1 MNNGHEIEELF
12 GAASPLSTVLAGYLP
27 RQEQL
32 EMARAVSSALQ
43 TRERLVVE
51 AGTGTGKTLAYL
63 IPALLSGLRVI
74 VSTGT
79 KTLQDQLY
87 HRDLPVVAE
96 LLGRLATIVQL
107 KGRANYLCLHRLDL
121 LRQGRESGV
130 GRFDR
135 KVYTQVDRWS
145 RLTRSGDIAE
155 VHGVPE
161 DSNIW
166 PLVTSTAENCLGAK
180 CNFYDQCHLVSAR
193 QEAMSADIVVVNH
206 HLLLADLI
214 LKDEGFGELLPGF
227 EAVIIDEAHQ
237 FPDIAQGFFNLS
249 MTSARLLDLARDLRF
264 EALLAGAHD
273 PSLESLLD
281 AVAKSVREARLL
293 LPEGTTNAPW
303 PDMDPE
309 FGRLMEELTSGL
321 ERVIDWLAAAN
332 ELSIGLQR
340 AKERLIGIVDVLEQI
355 SRADETAGLRWLSLT
370 RLGFSLNYTPID
382 VADSLNELVEAQPCA
397 WVFTSATLA
406 VAQDFGHFLWRMGMA
421 NARTEQIPSPF
432 DFSSAAL
439 LYLPPGLPD
448 PGETDYTDRVVEQL
462 LPVLR
467 ASGGRAFLL
476 FTSHRAVRLA
486 AESLE
491 QNSDFDLPLL
501 VQGSAPRS
509 RLLEQFASLDH
520 PVLIG
525 TTSFWEG
532 VDIRGDGLV
541 VVAIDK
547 LPFASPGDP
556 MLQARLKAITQ
567 NGGNPF
573 MDFQLPQAVLALK
586 QGVGRLIR
594 DYSDFGVI
602 VICDPRIRQRSYGKL
617 FLDSLPEMP
626 ITDELETIITFFSDR
641 KTDR

>member
-1 MNNGHEIEELF
+1 MNNGHQIEQLF
-12 GAASPLSTVLAGYLP
+12 GAASPLNTVLAGYLP

-32 EMARAVSSALQ
+32 EMARAVSDALQ
-43 TRERLVVE
+43 TGERLVVE

-74 VSTGT
+74 ISTGT

-87 HRDLPVVAE
+87 HRDLPVGAE
-96 LLGRLATIVQL
+96 VLGRLATIVQL

-135 KVYTQVDRWS
+135 EVYTQVDQWS
-145 RLTRSGDIAE
+145 RLNRSGDIAE

-161 DSNIW
+161 DSSIW
-166 PLVTSTAENCLGAK
+166 PLVTSTAENCLGAQ

-237 FPDIAQGFFNLS
+237 FPDIAQGFFNLN
-249 MTSARLLDLARDLRF
+249 MTSARLLDLVRDLRF

-293 LPEGTTNAPW
+293 LPKGTTNVPW
-303 PDMDPE
+303 PDMDPDLS
-309 FGRLMEELTSGL
+309 RLMAELTSGL
-321 ERVIDWLAAAN
+321 EQVTDWLAAAN
-332 ELSIGLQR
+332 ELSVGLQR
-340 AKERLIGIVDVLEQI
+340 ASERLIGIIDALEQL

-448 PGETDYTDRVVEQL
+448 PSETDYTERVVVQL

-491 QNSDFDLPLL
+491 ENSDFDLPLL

-509 RLLEQFASLDH
+509 HLLEQFTALDN

-617 FLDSLPEMP
+617 FLDSLPKMP
-626 ITDELETIITFFSDR
+626 ITDDLETIVTFFSDR

>member
-1 MNNGHEIEELF
+1 MNNGHQIEQLF
-12 GAASPLSTVLAGYLP
+12 GAGSPLSTALAGYSP
-27 RQEQL
+27 RPEQL
-32 EMARAVSSALQ
+32 EMARAVSDTLQ
-43 TRERLVVE
+43 RGERLVVE

-63 IPALLSGLRVI
+63 IPVLLSGLRVI
-74 VSTGT
+74 ISTGT

-87 HRDLPVVAE
+87 HRDLPVVGE
-96 LLGRLATIVQL
+96 VLGRPATIVQL
-107 KGRANYLCLHRLDL
+107 KGRANYLCLHRLEL

-135 KVYTQVDRWS
+135 QAYKQVGQWS

-155 VHGVPE
+155 AHGVPE
-161 DSNIW
+161 DSGIW
-166 PLVTSTAENCLGAK
+166 PLVTSTVENCLGAQ

-193 QEAMSADIVVVNH
+193 QAAMSADIVVVNH

-249 MTSARLLDLARDLRF
+249 MTSARLLGLLRDLRL
-264 EALLAGAHD
+264 EALSAGALD
-273 PSLESLLD
+273 QSLESSLD
-281 AVAKSVREARLL
+281 AVTKSVREARLL
-293 LPEGTTNAPW
+293 LPESVTNVPW
-303 PDMDPE
+303 PDMDSD
-309 FGRLMEELTSGL
+309 FGRRMEELTLGL
-321 ERVIDWLAAAN
+321 EQVDDWLAAVDAPPV
-332 ELSIGLQR
+332 GLQR
-340 AKERLIGIVDVLEQI
+340 ASERLVGTIDVLEQLLC
-355 SRADETAGLRWLSLT
+355 ADETSGLRWLSLT

-382 VADSLNELVEAQPCA
+382 VADSLNDLVEAQPCA

-406 VAQDFGHFLWRMGMA
+406 VAQDFGHFLRRMGMA

-448 PGETDYTDRVVEQL
+448 PGSTDYTDRVVEQL

-476 FTSHRAVRLA
+476 FTSHRAVRHA

-491 QNSDFDLPLL
+491 QNPDFDLPLL

-509 RLLEQFASLDH
+509 RLLEQFATLDH

-532 VDIRGDGLV
+532 VDIRGDRLV

-556 MLQARLKAITQ
+556 MLQARLEAITR

-617 FLDSLPEMP
+617 FLDSLPKMP
-626 ITDELETIITFFSDR
+626 VTDKLEAIVAFFADR
-641 KTDR
+641 ETGR